1 MRNIEEKIYFNWYN
15 LKKVVEKYRSFSK
28 IIGFTNGCFDILHKG
43 HVSYLNEAKKYCDIL
58 IVALNSDESVKLIK
72 GVNKPVNSLE
82 DRMYV
87 VASLESVDFVT
98 FFNESTPINLIE
110 YILPDIVFK
119 GGDYKDKEIPELDV
133 VYKYNISF
141 KTLVFVENISTTK
154 IIKDIL
160 IKFGGE

>member
-1 MRNIEEKIYFNWYN
+1 MREIQQKIIFNWYD
-15 LKKVVEKYRSFSK
+15 LKKIIQKYKSFSK

-72 GVNKPVNSLE
+72 GSNKPINKLE

-98 FFNESTPINLIE
+98 FFNEVTPINLIE

-119 GGDYKDKEIPELDV
+119 GGDYKDKDIPELSVID
-133 VYKYNISF
+133 KYNIAF
-141 KTLVFVENISTTK
+141 KTLVFIDDISTTK
-154 IIKDIL
+154 IIKEIL
-160 IKFGGE
+160 LKFGGD